1 MDNIEICQQCSAAD
15 STVCDSLPHLCGR
28 CERTE
33 AAEVDA
39 E

>member
-28 CERTE
+28 CEIVEEVET
-33 AAEVDA
+33 AAE
-39 E
+39 